1 MTLQILGF
9 GTAVPPQTMTQEDAA
24 RQAVSL
30 LAGSGSRTAPIPA
43 LYRRAGVQKRHL
55 VLLESSTDGA
65 RARQSF
71 YQPARDAGDRGPST
85 AQRMQRYESD
95 APCLA
100 AEAAR
105 AALSDAGVEASQIT
119 HLVTVGCSGFSAPGV
134 DIRLIEDLG
143 LPRHAARTHAGFM
156 GCHGALNGL
165 RVAGGFASSDPQA
178 CVLVCAVELCSL
190 HHQYTCDAQ
199 QLVAN
204 SLFSDGAAAVV
215 GRGGEPAAGP
225 WQIVAHRSALVPGTS
240 DLMSWRIGDHG
251 FVMTLSPRVP
261 EVIREMLGP
270 WLDAWLGEHGL
281 TVEQIRAWAVH
292 PGGPK
297 ILTAC
302 AEAAG
307 FDPTLLRPSQDVLK
321 EFGNMSSPTVV
332 FILQRLRARPDTL
345 PCVVLAFGPG
355 LTIEAALI
363 R

>member
-1 MTLQILGF
+1 
-9 GTAVPPQTMTQEDAA
+9 
-24 RQAVSL
+24 
-30 LAGSGSRTAPIPA
+30 
-43 LYRRAGVQKRHL
+43 
-55 VLLESSTDGA
+55 
-65 RARQSF
+65 
-71 YQPARDAGDRGPST
+71 
-85 AQRMQRYESD
+85 MQRYESD
-95 APCLA
+95 APRLA

-105 AALSDAGVEASQIT
+105 AALSDAGVDAAEIT

-143 LPRHAARTHAGFM
+143 LPRRGPHARRL
-156 GCHGALNGL
+156 HGLSRRLNGL

-215 GRGGEPAAGP
+215 GRGGKPAAGP
-225 WQIVAHRSALVPGTS
+225 WQIVEHRSALLPGTS

-261 EVIREMLGP
+261 EVIRQTLGP
-270 WLDAWLGEHGL
+270 WLDAWLGEHDL
-281 TVEQIRAWAVH
+281 TVEQVRAWAVH

-307 FDPTLLRPSQDVLK
+307 FDPALLRTSQEVLT
-321 EFGNMSSPTVV
+321 EFGNMSSPTVL

-345 PCVVLAFGPG
+345 PCVALAFGPG
-355 LTIEAALI
+355 LTIEAALV